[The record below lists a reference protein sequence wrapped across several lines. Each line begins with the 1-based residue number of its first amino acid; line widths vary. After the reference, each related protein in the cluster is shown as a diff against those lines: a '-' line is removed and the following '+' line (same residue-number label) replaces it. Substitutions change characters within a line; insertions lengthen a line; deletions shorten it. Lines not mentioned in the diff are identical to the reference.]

1 MLKACTDAMVENF
14 SLVGPIDEV
23 RARVDRIAQIA
34 DSFTLCVPFYGL
46 AQEQVGEYN
55 QRIAEAF
62 YG

>member
-1 MLKACTDAMVENF
+1 MVENL
-14 SLVGPIDEV
+14 SLVGPIDKV

-55 QRIAEAF
+55 QRIAEEF